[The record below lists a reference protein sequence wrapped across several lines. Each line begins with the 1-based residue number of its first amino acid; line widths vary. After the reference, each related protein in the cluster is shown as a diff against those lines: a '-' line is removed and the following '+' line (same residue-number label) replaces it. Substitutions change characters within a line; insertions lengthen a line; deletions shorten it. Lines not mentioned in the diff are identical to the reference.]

1 MDFKSAQSDAEL
13 KIFMKMCWNK
23 YQLSGDLTY
32 LIEAVNAAPF
42 FGERKLAKE
51 ISRLLKSLKP
61 QG

>member
-1 MDFKSAQSDAEL
+1 MDYKSEQSDADL
-13 KIFMKMCWNK
+13 KIFMRMCWNK
-23 YQLSGDLTY
+23 YQLSDDLTY

-51 ISRLLKSLKP
+51 IAQLLESLKQ